1 MPAILAERNQMM
13 LTDDQYRA
21 MTYQCPRLIPI
32 SAGILPSVWMKHRDQ
47 MDALCRRHPLLFPHY
62 QRPENY
68 DEIRNDTYHSGN
80 HVDEWGCV
88 WSNVHAG
95 NEAIVTH
102 HPVPTREDVHKLKLP
117 AVVPA
122 YPKHGFMYLRLAD
135 LRGFEELMLD
145 FAEEAPELQRLIDL
159 VLEQNLKIVA
169 GMITKMKPGEMVYFG
184 DDLGMQTSLA
194 MSAAQWRK
202 YLKPAFMEIYRPFV
216 AAGMPVYMHTD
227 GCIHEIVPD
236 LVDCGCK
243 VINPQFRAN
252 GMENLIRVFKGKV
265 CCNLDLD
272 RQLFPFASPGDL
284 DAHVKECIAKLG
296 SREGGLWVSAEIND
310 DIPLENVDAIFGA
323 LEKYRGYWA
332 N

>member
-1 MPAILAERNQMM
+1 MWF
-13 LTDDQYRA
+13 TDDQYRA
-21 MTYQCPRLIPI
+21 MTYQNPKLIPVG
-32 SAGILPSVWMKHRDQ
+32 AGILPSAWMKYRDE
-47 MDALCRRHPLLFPHY
+47 MDALCRRHPLLFPNY
-62 QRPENY
+62 KRPENY
-68 DEIRNDTYHSGN
+68 DHIWTDTYHAGN

-88 WSNVHAG
+88 WSNVHTG

-117 AVVPA
+117 AVVPESL
-122 YPKHGFMYLRLAD
+122 KHGFMYLRLAD

-145 FAEEAPELQRLIDL
+145 FAEEAPELQMLIDL
-159 VLEQNLKIVA
+159 VLQQNLKIMDKMLA
-169 GMITKMKPGEMVYFG
+169 RMKPGEYYWFG

-202 YLKPAFMEIYRPFV
+202 YLKPAFTKIYKPYI
-216 AAGMPVYMHTD
+216 AAGMHVFMHTD

-243 VINPQFRAN
+243 IINPQYRAN
-252 GMENLIRVFKGKV
+252 GLDNLIRVFKGKV
-265 CCNLDLD
+265 CCCLDLD
-272 RQLFPFASPGDL
+272 RQMFPFASPGDL

-310 DIPLENVDAIFGA
+310 DVPLRNAEAIFTA
-323 LEKYRGYWA
+323 LEKYRDYWA